1 MRGPN
6 ALIMAVTM
14 PMGDEWQL
22 YHQEK
27 GALVKPICLL
37 EEFPDIWTE
46 NRAPGLARNH
56 EPVMVELKP
65 EALPVRQRQCPVPW
79 EARLGIQTHLQW
91 LKDA

>member
-27 GALVKPICLL
+27 GALVKPICLV
-37 EEFPDIWTE
+37 EEFPDVRAE
-46 NRAPGLARNH
+46 NGAQAWLAI
-56 EPVMVELKP
+56 MCL
-65 EALPVRQRQCPVPW
+65 
-79 EARLGIQTHLQW
+79 
-91 LKDA
+91 